1 MSFFKQFPTI
11 NYDLKK
17 DGSVM
22 RMVNIFRNVRP
33 LQNFVD
39 NPSLYKFYEV
49 KNGERPD
56 TVSQRL
62 YGTPDFYWTF
72 FVINEFL
79 HDGYKVWPLSQ
90 EQLFE
95 YIKEHYNGY
104 AITTRPVIVRTGDG
118 TISEFRDS
126 LSGRYE
132 LGETITGSVSG
143 AIGTLTKK
151 NIDMNQLV
159 IQDMQ
164 NTNRYSGD
172 GALNNN
178 NYEFLIG
185 SNTQDTVES
194 YEVFN
199 YADAPHHYYIT
210 DEDGI
215 QREYTN
221 MTFINQEDVATPAA
235 SLSYVTNRQ
244 YVNDLNEERSRIRVI
259 NPNFIGRFI
268 ENFESLLNE

>member
-1 MSFFKQFPTI
+1 MSFFRQFPTI

-33 LQNFVD
+33 LQNYVD
-39 NPSLYKFYEV
+39 NPSLYNFYEI

-90 EQLFE
+90 EQLFD
-95 YIKEHYNGY
+95 YIKEQYNGY
-104 AITTRPVIVRTGDG
+104 AITTKPVIVRTGDG

-126 LSGRYE
+126 LSGKFQ
-132 LGETITGSVSG
+132 LGETITGSISN
-143 AIGTLTKK
+143 AQGTLTKK

-159 IQDMQ
+159 VQNMK
-164 NTNRYSGD
+164 NTNRYTGD
-172 GALNNN
+172 GAANNN
-178 NYEFLIG
+178 NYELLIG
-185 SNTQDTVES
+185 STTNDSVES

-210 DEDGI
+210 DSDGI
-215 QREYTN
+215 DREYTN
-221 MTFINQEDVATPAA
+221 MSFINQTIATPENDLK
-235 SLSYVTNRQ
+235 SVSNRQ

-268 ENFESLLNE
+268 ENFESLINE

>member
-1 MSFFKQFPTI
+1 MSFFRQFPTI

-17 DGSVM
+17 DGSIM

-33 LQNFVD
+33 LQNYVD
-39 NPSLYKFYEV
+39 NPSLYKFYEI

-90 EQLFE
+90 EQLFD
-95 YIKEHYNGY
+95 YIKEQYNGY
-104 AITTRPVIVRTGDG
+104 AVTTNPVIVRTGDG

-126 LSGRYE
+126 LSGKFQ
-132 LGETITGSVSG
+132 LGETITGSVSN
-143 AIGTLTKK
+143 AVGTLTKK
-151 NIDMNQLV
+151 NLDMNQLI

-172 GALNNN
+172 GAVNNN
-178 NYEFLIG
+178 NYELLVG
-185 SNTQDTVES
+185 SSTQDSVSS

-210 DEDGI
+210 DEDGVN
-215 QREYTN
+215 REYTN
-221 MTFINQEDVATPAA
+221 MTFINQTVATPANNLKA
-235 SLSYVTNRQ
+235 VSNRQ
-244 YVNDLNEERSRIRVI
+244 YVNDLNEERSKIRVI

>member
-1 MSFFKQFPTI
+1 MSFFRQFPTI

-17 DGSVM
+17 DGSIM

-33 LQNFVD
+33 LQNYVD
-39 NPSLYKFYEV
+39 NPSLYNFYEI

-90 EQLFE
+90 EQLFD
-95 YIKEHYNGY
+95 YIKEQYNGY
-104 AITTRPVIVRTGDG
+104 AITTKPVIVRTGDG

-126 LSGRYE
+126 LSGKFQ
-132 LGETITGSVSG
+132 LGETITGSISNAQG
-143 AIGTLTKK
+143 ILTKK

-159 IQDMQ
+159 VQNMK
-164 NTNRYSGD
+164 NTNRYTGD
-172 GALNNN
+172 GAANNN
-178 NYEFLIG
+178 NYELLIG
-185 SNTQDTVES
+185 STTNDSVES

-210 DEDGI
+210 DSDGI
-215 QREYTN
+215 DREYTN
-221 MTFINQEDVATPAA
+221 MSFINQTIATPENDLK
-235 SLSYVTNRQ
+235 SVSNRQ
-244 YVNDLNEERSRIRVI
+244 YVNDLNEERSKIRVI

-268 ENFESLLNE
+268 ENFESLINE

>member
-1 MSFFKQFPTI
+1 MSFFRQFPTI

-17 DGSVM
+17 DGSIM

-33 LQNFVD
+33 LQNYVD
-39 NPSLYKFYEV
+39 NPSLYKFYEI

-90 EQLFE
+90 EQLFD
-95 YIKEHYNGY
+95 YIKEQYNGY
-104 AITTRPVIVRTGDG
+104 AITTKPVIVRTGDG

-126 LSGRYE
+126 LSGKFQ
-132 LGETITGSVSG
+132 LGETITGSVSN
-143 AIGTLTKK
+143 AQGTLTKK
-151 NIDMNQLV
+151 NLDMNQLV

-172 GALNNN
+172 GAANNN
-178 NYEFLIG
+178 NYELLIG
-185 SNTQDTVES
+185 SSTQDSVSS

-210 DEDGI
+210 DEDGVD
-215 QREYTN
+215 REYSN
-221 MTFINQEDVATPAA
+221 MTFINQTAATPAA
-235 SLSYVTNRQ
+235 SLKAVSNRQ
-244 YVNDLNEERSRIRVI
+244 YVNDLNEERSKIRVI

>member
-1 MSFFKQFPTI
+1 MSFFRQFPTI

-17 DGSVM
+17 DGSIM

-33 LQNFVD
+33 LQNYVD
-39 NPSLYKFYEV
+39 NPSLYKFYEI

-90 EQLFE
+90 EQLFD
-95 YIKEHYNGY
+95 YIKEQYNGY
-104 AITTRPVIVRTGDG
+104 AITTKPVIVRTGDG

-126 LSGRYE
+126 LSGKFQ
-132 LGETITGSVSG
+132 LGETITGSISNAQG
-143 AIGTLTKK
+143 ILTKK

-159 IQDMQ
+159 IQNMK
-164 NTNRYSGD
+164 NTNRYTGD
-172 GALNNN
+172 GAANNN

-185 SNTQDTVES
+185 STTNDSVES

-210 DEDGI
+210 DSDGI
-215 QREYTN
+215 DREYTN
-221 MTFINQEDVATPAA
+221 QSFINQTIATPENDLK
-235 SLSYVTNRQ
+235 SVSNRQ

-268 ENFESLLNE
+268 ENFESLINE

>member
-1 MSFFKQFPTI
+1 MSFFRQFPTI

-17 DGSVM
+17 DGSIM

-33 LQNFVD
+33 LQNYVD
-39 NPSLYKFYEV
+39 NPSLYKFYEI

-90 EQLFE
+90 EQLFD
-95 YIKEHYNGY
+95 YIKEQYNGY
-104 AITTRPVIVRTGDG
+104 AITTKPVIVRTGDG

-126 LSGRYE
+126 LSGKFQ
-132 LGETITGSVSG
+132 LGETITGSVSNAQG
-143 AIGTLTKK
+143 KLTKK
-151 NIDMNQLV
+151 NLDMNQLV

-172 GALNNN
+172 GAANNN
-178 NYEFLIG
+178 NYELLIG
-185 SNTQDTVES
+185 SSTQDSVSS

-210 DEDGI
+210 DEDGVD
-215 QREYTN
+215 REYSN
-221 MTFINQEDVATPAA
+221 MTFINQTAATPAA
-235 SLSYVTNRQ
+235 NLKAVSNRQ
-244 YVNDLNEERSRIRVI
+244 YVNDLNEERSKIRVI

>member
-1 MSFFKQFPTI
+1 MSFFRQFPTI

-17 DGSVM
+17 DGSIM

-33 LQNFVD
+33 LQNYVD
-39 NPSLYKFYEV
+39 NPSLYNFYEI

-90 EQLFE
+90 EQLFD
-95 YIKEHYNGY
+95 YIKEQYNGY
-104 AITTRPVIVRTGDG
+104 AITTKPVIVRTGDG

-126 LSGRYE
+126 LSGKFQ
-132 LGETITGSVSG
+132 LGETIVGSISNAQG
-143 AIGTLTKK
+143 ILTKK

-159 IQDMQ
+159 VQNMK
-164 NTNRYSGD
+164 NTNRYTGD
-172 GALNNN
+172 GAANNN
-178 NYEFLIG
+178 NYELLIG
-185 SNTQDTVES
+185 STTNDSVES

-210 DEDGI
+210 DSDGI
-215 QREYTN
+215 DREYTN
-221 MTFINQEDVATPAA
+221 QSFINQTIATPENDLK
-235 SLSYVTNRQ
+235 SVSNRQ
-244 YVNDLNEERSRIRVI
+244 YVNDLNEERSKIRVI

-268 ENFESLLNE
+268 ENFESLINE

>member
-90 EQLFE
+90 EQLFK
-95 YIKEHYNGY
+95 YIKEHYSGY

-199 YADAPHHYYIT
+199 YADAPHHYYLT

-235 SLSYVTNRQ
+235 SLSYVSNRQ

>member
-1 MSFFKQFPTI
+1 MSFFRQFPTI

-17 DGSVM
+17 DGSIM

-33 LQNFVD
+33 LQNYVD
-39 NPSLYKFYEV
+39 NPSLYNFYEI

-90 EQLFE
+90 EQLFD
-95 YIKEHYNGY
+95 YIKEQYNGY
-104 AITTRPVIVRTGDG
+104 AITTKPVIVRTGDG

-126 LSGRYE
+126 LSGKFQ
-132 LGETITGSVSG
+132 LGETITGSISN
-143 AIGTLTKK
+143 AQGTLTKK

-159 IQDMQ
+159 VQNMK
-164 NTNRYSGD
+164 NTNRYTGD
-172 GALNNN
+172 GAANNN
-178 NYEFLIG
+178 NYELLIG
-185 SNTQDTVES
+185 STTNDSVES

-210 DEDGI
+210 DSDGI
-215 QREYTN
+215 DREYTN
-221 MTFINQEDVATPAA
+221 QSFINQTIATPENDLK
-235 SLSYVTNRQ
+235 SVSNRQ
-244 YVNDLNEERSRIRVI
+244 YVNDLNEERSKIRVI

-268 ENFESLLNE
+268 ENFESLINE

>member
-1 MSFFKQFPTI
+1 MSFFRQFPTI

-33 LQNFVD
+33 LQNYVD
-39 NPSLYKFYEV
+39 NPSLYNFYEI

-90 EQLFE
+90 EQLFD
-95 YIKEHYNGY
+95 YIKEQYNGY
-104 AITTRPVIVRTGDG
+104 AITTKPVIVRTGDG

-126 LSGRYE
+126 LSGKFQ
-132 LGETITGSVSG
+132 LGETITGSISNAQG
-143 AIGTLTKK
+143 ILTKK

-159 IQDMQ
+159 VQNMK
-164 NTNRYSGD
+164 NTNRYTGD
-172 GALNNN
+172 GAANNN
-178 NYEFLIG
+178 NYELLIG
-185 SNTQDTVES
+185 STTNDSVES

-210 DEDGI
+210 DSDGI
-215 QREYTN
+215 DREYTN
-221 MTFINQEDVATPAA
+221 MSFINQTIATPENDLK
-235 SLSYVTNRQ
+235 SVSNRQ
-244 YVNDLNEERSRIRVI
+244 YVNDLNEERSKIRVI

-268 ENFESLLNE
+268 ENFESLINE

>member
-1 MSFFKQFPTI
+1 MSFFRQFPTI

-17 DGSVM
+17 DGSIM

-33 LQNFVD
+33 LQNYVD
-39 NPSLYKFYEV
+39 NPSLYNFYEI

-90 EQLFE
+90 EQLFD
-95 YIKEHYNGY
+95 YIKEQYNGY
-104 AITTRPVIVRTGDG
+104 AITTKPVIVRTGDG

-126 LSGRYE
+126 LSGKFQ
-132 LGETITGSVSG
+132 LGETITGSISN
-143 AIGTLTKK
+143 AQGTLTKK

-159 IQDMQ
+159 VQNMK
-164 NTNRYSGD
+164 NTNRYTGD
-172 GALNNN
+172 GAANNN
-178 NYEFLIG
+178 NYELLIG
-185 SNTQDTVES
+185 STTNDSVES

-210 DEDGI
+210 DSDGI
-215 QREYTN
+215 DREYTN
-221 MTFINQEDVATPAA
+221 MSFINQTIATPENDLK
-235 SLSYVTNRQ
+235 SVSNRQ
-244 YVNDLNEERSRIRVI
+244 YVNDLNEERSKIRVI

-268 ENFESLLNE
+268 ENFESLINE

>member
-1 MSFFKQFPTI
+1 MSFFRQFPTI

-17 DGSVM
+17 DGSIM

-33 LQNFVD
+33 LQNYVD
-39 NPSLYKFYEV
+39 NPSLYKFYEI

-90 EQLFE
+90 EQLFD
-95 YIKEHYNGY
+95 YIKEQYNGY
-104 AITTRPVIVRTGDG
+104 AITTKPVIVRTGDG

-126 LSGRYE
+126 LSGKFQ
-132 LGETITGSVSG
+132 LGETITGSVSNAQG
-143 AIGTLTKK
+143 KLTKK
-151 NIDMNQLV
+151 NLDMNQLV

-172 GALNNN
+172 GAANNN
-178 NYEFLIG
+178 NYELLIG
-185 SNTQDTVES
+185 SSTQDSVSS

-210 DEDGI
+210 DEDGVD
-215 QREYTN
+215 REYSN
-221 MTFINQEDVATPAA
+221 MTFINQTAATPAA
-235 SLSYVTNRQ
+235 NLKAVSNRQ

>member
-1 MSFFKQFPTI
+1 MSFFRQFPTI

-33 LQNFVD
+33 LQNYVD
-39 NPSLYKFYEV
+39 NPSLYKFYEI

-90 EQLFE
+90 EQLFD
-95 YIKEHYNGY
+95 YIKEQYNGY
-104 AITTRPVIVRTGDG
+104 AITTKPVIVRTGDG

-126 LSGRYE
+126 LSGKFQ
-132 LGETITGSVSG
+132 LGETITGSISN
-143 AIGTLTKK
+143 AQGTLTKK

-159 IQDMQ
+159 VQNMK
-164 NTNRYSGD
+164 NTNRYTGD
-172 GALNNN
+172 GAANNN
-178 NYEFLIG
+178 NYELLIG
-185 SNTQDTVES
+185 STTNDSVES

-210 DEDGI
+210 DSDGI
-215 QREYTN
+215 DREYTN
-221 MTFINQEDVATPAA
+221 MSFINQTIATPENDLK
-235 SLSYVTNRQ
+235 SVSNRQ
-244 YVNDLNEERSRIRVI
+244 YVNDLNEERSKIRVI

-268 ENFESLLNE
+268 ENFESLINE

>member
-1 MSFFKQFPTI
+1 MSFFRQFPTI

-17 DGSVM
+17 DGSIM

-33 LQNFVD
+33 LQNYVD
-39 NPSLYKFYEV
+39 NPSLYKFYEI

-90 EQLFE
+90 EQLFD
-95 YIKEHYNGY
+95 YIKEQYNGY
-104 AITTRPVIVRTGDG
+104 AITTKPVIVRTGDG

-126 LSGRYE
+126 LSGKFQ
-132 LGETITGSVSG
+132 LGETITGSVSN
-143 AIGTLTKK
+143 AQGTLTKK
-151 NIDMNQLV
+151 NLDMNQLV

-172 GALNNN
+172 GAANNN
-178 NYEFLIG
+178 NYELLIG
-185 SNTQDTVES
+185 SSTQDSVSS

-210 DEDGI
+210 DEDGVD
-215 QREYTN
+215 REYSN
-221 MTFINQEDVATPAA
+221 MTFINQTAATPAA
-235 SLSYVTNRQ
+235 NLKAVSNRQ
-244 YVNDLNEERSRIRVI
+244 YVNDLNEERSKIRVI

>member
-1 MSFFKQFPTI
+1 MSFFRQFPTI

-33 LQNFVD
+33 LQNYVD
-39 NPSLYKFYEV
+39 NPSLYNFYEI

-90 EQLFE
+90 EQLFD
-95 YIKEHYNGY
+95 YIKEQYNGY
-104 AITTRPVIVRTGDG
+104 AITTKPVIVRTGDG

-126 LSGRYE
+126 LSGKFQ
-132 LGETITGSVSG
+132 LGETITGSISN
-143 AIGTLTKK
+143 AQGTLTKK

-159 IQDMQ
+159 VQNMK
-164 NTNRYSGD
+164 NTNRYTGD
-172 GALNNN
+172 GAANNN
-178 NYEFLIG
+178 NYELLIG
-185 SNTQDTVES
+185 STTNDSVES

-210 DEDGI
+210 DSDGI
-215 QREYTN
+215 DREYTN
-221 MTFINQEDVATPAA
+221 MSFINQTIATPENDLK
-235 SLSYVTNRQ
+235 SVSNRQ
-244 YVNDLNEERSRIRVI
+244 YVNDLNEERSKIRVI

-268 ENFESLLNE
+268 ENFESLINE

>member
-1 MSFFKQFPTI
+1 MSFFRQFPTI

-17 DGSVM
+17 DGSIM

-33 LQNFVD
+33 LQNYVD
-39 NPSLYKFYEV
+39 NPSLYKFYEI

-90 EQLFE
+90 EQLFD
-95 YIKEHYNGY
+95 YIKEQYNGY
-104 AITTRPVIVRTGDG
+104 AITTKPVIVRTGDG

-126 LSGRYE
+126 LSGKFQ
-132 LGETITGSVSG
+132 LGETITGSISNAQG
-143 AIGTLTKK
+143 ILTKK

-159 IQDMQ
+159 IQNMK
-164 NTNRYSGD
+164 NTNRYTGD
-172 GALNNN
+172 GAANNN

-185 SNTQDTVES
+185 STTNDSVES

-210 DEDGI
+210 DSDGI
-215 QREYTN
+215 DREYTN
-221 MTFINQEDVATPAA
+221 MSFINQTIATPENDLK
-235 SLSYVTNRQ
+235 SVSNRQ

-268 ENFESLLNE
+268 ENFESLINE

>member
-1 MSFFKQFPTI
+1 MSFFRQFPTI

-17 DGSVM
+17 DGSIM

-33 LQNFVD
+33 LQNYVD
-39 NPSLYKFYEV
+39 NPSLYKFYEI

-90 EQLFE
+90 EQLFD
-95 YIKEHYNGY
+95 YIKEQYNGY
-104 AITTRPVIVRTGDG
+104 AITTKPVIVRTGDG

-126 LSGRYE
+126 LSGKFQ
-132 LGETITGSVSG
+132 LGETITGSISNAQG
-143 AIGTLTKK
+143 ILTKK

-159 IQDMQ
+159 VQNMK
-164 NTNRYSGD
+164 NTNRYTGD
-172 GALNNN
+172 GAANNN
-178 NYEFLIG
+178 NYELLIG
-185 SNTQDTVES
+185 STTNDSVES

-210 DEDGI
+210 DSDGI
-215 QREYTN
+215 DREYTN
-221 MTFINQEDVATPAA
+221 MSFINQTIATPENDLK
-235 SLSYVTNRQ
+235 SVSNRQ
-244 YVNDLNEERSRIRVI
+244 YVNDLNEERSKIRVI

-268 ENFESLLNE
+268 ENFESLINE

>member
-1 MSFFKQFPTI
+1 MSFFRQFPTI

-33 LQNFVD
+33 LQNYVD
-39 NPSLYKFYEV
+39 NPSLYKFYEI

-90 EQLFE
+90 EQLFD
-95 YIKEHYNGY
+95 YIKEQYNGY
-104 AITTRPVIVRTGDG
+104 AITTKPVIVRTGDG

-126 LSGRYE
+126 LSGKFQ
-132 LGETITGSVSG
+132 LGETITGSISNAQG
-143 AIGTLTKK
+143 ILTKK

-159 IQDMQ
+159 VQNMK
-164 NTNRYSGD
+164 NTNRYTGD
-172 GALNNN
+172 GAANNN
-178 NYEFLIG
+178 NYELLIG
-185 SNTQDTVES
+185 STTNDSVES

-210 DEDGI
+210 DSDGI
-215 QREYTN
+215 EREYTN
-221 MTFINQEDVATPAA
+221 QSFINQTIATPENDLK
-235 SLSYVTNRQ
+235 SVSNRQ
-244 YVNDLNEERSRIRVI
+244 YVNDLNEERSKIRVI

-268 ENFESLLNE
+268 ENFESLINE